1 MVMYIQRCRKL
12 RLHRPGK
19 PDLVSARPVDRKGNY
34 ADTNKPT
41 LIEIGADCA
50 VDPARLLK
58 LGAIVPYTPPRVAE
72 KPKGKE
78 AKDGEGTS

>member
-1 MVMYIQRCRKL
+1 MTMYIQRSRKL
-12 RLHRPGK
+12 RIHRPGK

-34 ADTNKPT
+34 ADTTKPT

-50 VDPARLLK
+50 VDPVRLLK
-58 LGAIVPYTPPRVAE
+58 LGAIEPYAPPVAE

-78 AKDGEGTS
+78 ATSAEATS